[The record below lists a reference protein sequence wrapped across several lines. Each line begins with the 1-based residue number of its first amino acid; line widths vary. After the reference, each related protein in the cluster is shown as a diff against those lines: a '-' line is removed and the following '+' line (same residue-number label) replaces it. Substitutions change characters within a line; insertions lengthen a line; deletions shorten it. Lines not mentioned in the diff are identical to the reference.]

1 MEGQGTNDTKDEVTQ
16 LEEEPQA
23 IGIEFEEKQEEKEDV
38 KFEEPVEEKE
48 MHRKASIGFIPAF

>member
-23 IGIEFEEKQEEKEDV
+23 IGIEFEEKQEEKGDV